1 MHYMKRR
8 DFITVLAGAAA
19 WPLAARAQQ
28 PSPRR
33 RPVLGYLITGTK
45 VGMAY
50 LMTPFLNRL
59 REIGYNDGQ
68 NIDIVTRYADAD
80 ITRLAV
86 LADELVRSQPNVIV
100 AMDPPA
106 ALAAKKATA
115 SLPIVAAILNDPM
128 RLGLIASYARPGGN
142 VTGILSQVEGLP
154 GKHVEIARELFPTVA
169 VIGVLVNPANATHQY
184 QREEV
189 EAAAA
194 KSAIKVIAAE
204 ARSKADLD
212 AAFRVFDSAG
222 VRVAVVLRDFV
233 FSSEFQSIAELATT
247 MRLATIGSQNA
258 PAKGRHYCCAGNAGD
273 RRGEESN
280 SPHFHRL
287 SHRVRPGRRRL
298 GRFTGATWGQ
308 YHRPIDPAARSC
320 RQTART
326 LARDAPRSQ
335 PIGGVGRP

>member
-1 MHYMKRR
+1 MKRR
-8 DFITVLAGAAA
+8 KFITLLGGATAA

-50 LMTPFLNRL
+50 LMAPFLNRL
-59 REIGYNDGQ
+59 REIGYTEGQ

-86 LADELVRSQPNVIV
+86 LADELVRSQPDVIV
-100 AMDPPA
+100 AIDPPA

-169 VIGVLVNPANATHQY
+169 AIGVLVNPANATHQY

-194 KSAIKVIAAE
+194 KSVIKVIAAE

-258 PAKGRHYCCAGNAGD
+258 HVQAGGLISYGVDDSENHRRAADFVDRILKGNKPADLPVEFPTKLVTIVN
-273 RRGEESN
+273 
-280 SPHFHRL
+280 L
-287 SHRVRPGRRRL
+287 K
-298 GRFTGATWGQ
+298 
-308 YHRPIDPAARSC
+308 
-320 RQTART
+320 TARALGLT
-326 LARDAPRSQ
+326 VPPTLLARADEV
-335 PIGGVGRP
+335 IE

>member
-1 MHYMKRR
+1 VKRR
-8 DFITVLAGAAA
+8 EFITLLGGASVA

-50 LMTPFLNRL
+50 LMAPFLNRL

-86 LADELVRSQPNVIV
+86 LADELVRSQPDVIV
-100 AMDPPA
+100 AIDPPA

-115 SLPIVAAILNDPM
+115 SLPIVAAILNDPI

-154 GKHVEIARELFPTVA
+154 GKHVEIAHELFPTVA

-258 PAKGRHYCCAGNAGD
+258 HVQAGGLISYGVDDSENHRRAADFVDRILKGTKPADLPVEFPTKLVTIVNMKTARALG
-273 RRGEESN
+273 
-280 SPHFHRL
+280 L
-287 SHRVRPGRRRL
+287 SV
-298 GRFTGATWGQ
+298 
-308 YHRPIDPAARSC
+308 PAAV
-320 RQTART
+320 
-326 LARDAPRSQ
+326 LARADEV
-335 PIGGVGRP
+335 IE

>member
-1 MHYMKRR
+1 MLDIKRR
-8 DFITVLAGAAA
+8 EFISLLGGAAAA

-50 LMTPFLNRL
+50 LMAPFLNRL
-59 REIGYNDGQ
+59 REIGYNEGQ

-100 AMDPPA
+100 AIDPPA

-189 EAAAA
+189 EAAAE
-194 KSAIKVIAAE
+194 KSVIKVIAAE

-233 FSSEFQSIAELATT
+233 FSSEFQSIAELRRPCGWRQSAAKTPMSRPEGSSAMEWTIPRITAERRISSIEFSKATSRPT
-247 MRLATIGSQNA
+247 CLSSF
-258 PAKGRHYCCAGNAGD
+258 
-273 RRGEESN
+273 RRS
-280 SPHFHRL
+280 S
-287 SHRVRPGRRRL
+287 
-298 GRFTGATWGQ
+298 
-308 YHRPIDPAARSC
+308 
-320 RQTART
+320 
-326 LARDAPRSQ
+326 
-335 PIGGVGRP
+335 

>member
-1 MHYMKRR
+1 MKRR
-8 DFITVLAGAAA
+8 EFITLFGGAAA

-50 LMTPFLNRL
+50 LMAPFLNRL

-86 LADELVRSQPNVIV
+86 LADELVRSQPDVIV
-100 AMDPPA
+100 AIDPPA

-169 VIGVLVNPANATHQY
+169 VIGVLVNPANATHRY

-247 MRLATIGSQNA
+247 LRLATIGSQNA
-258 PAKGRHYCCAGNAGD
+258 HVQAGGLISYGVDDSENHRRAADFVDRILKGNKPADLPVEFPTKLLTIVNMK
-273 RRGEESN
+273 
-280 SPHFHRL
+280 
-287 SHRVRPGRRRL
+287 
-298 GRFTGATWGQ
+298 
-308 YHRPIDPAARSC
+308 
-320 RQTART
+320 TARALGLSVPPT
-326 LARDAPRSQ
+326 LLARADEV
-335 PIGGVGRP
+335 IE